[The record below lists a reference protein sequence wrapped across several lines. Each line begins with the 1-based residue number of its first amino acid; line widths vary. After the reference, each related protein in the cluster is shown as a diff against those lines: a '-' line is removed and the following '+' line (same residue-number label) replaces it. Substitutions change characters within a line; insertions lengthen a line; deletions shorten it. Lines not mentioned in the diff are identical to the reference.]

1 MISRLRAFES
11 RLPMKL
17 KLAVLALAAFVVL
30 LSGRAVI
37 GKYRLAGGEGRTV
50 YKASRMLAESA
61 VDVPAPAADTRPLA
75 PPDLRLRAA
84 FACVESSL
92 PASPLRELRHAP
104 PRASP
109 FVRG

>member
-1 MISRLRAFES
+1 
-11 RLPMKL
+11 MKL

-50 YKASRMLAESA
+50 YKASRMLASSE
-61 VDVPAPAADTRPLA
+61 VDVPAPAADPRPVA
-75 PPDLRLRAA
+75 PPDTRALTS
-84 FACVESSL
+84 FARVEPPL
-92 PASPLRELRHAP
+92 PANPLRELRHAP

-109 FVRG
+109 FARA